1 MSCKK
6 EWTIEL
12 SLAGTGS
19 RILCGEFDLTRY
31 VRSVRIDR
39 SAEGETQ
46 LHLDIVASKVNIKLD
61 DALVSVVLATIENED
76 GAIDITSLADSVVQ
90 QIRYPVET

>member
-12 SLAGTGS
+12 SLTGTGS
-19 RILCGEFDLTRY
+19 RILCGEFDLTSY
-31 VRSVRIDR
+31 VRAVKIDR
-39 SAEGETQ
+39 SVEGETR
-46 LHLDIVASKVNIKLD
+46 LGLDLVASKLNIKLD
-61 DALVSVVLATIENED
+61 DALVNVVLATIENED

-90 QIRYPVET
+90 KVRHPVET